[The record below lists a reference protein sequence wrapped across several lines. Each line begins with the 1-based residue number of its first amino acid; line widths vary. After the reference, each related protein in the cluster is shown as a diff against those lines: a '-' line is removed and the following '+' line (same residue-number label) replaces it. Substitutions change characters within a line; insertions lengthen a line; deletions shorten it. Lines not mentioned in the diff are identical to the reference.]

1 MLHKISQPLTCD
13 NCSKLAFAAINNR
26 NLCSNCLF
34 AEILSM
40 LDTDDKESIPSII
53 PLPVENDRSQISDM
67 QTIDN

>member
-1 MLHKISQPLTCD
+1 MLHKLSQPLTCD
-13 NCSKLAFAAINNR
+13 KCSKLAFAAINNR

-53 PLPVENDRSQISDM
+53 PLPAGKNESQISDM
-67 QTIDN
+67 QSIDN